1 MTTRAMNR
9 TPLLLCCLAG
19 VALAQVPM
27 PEGPPPAAD
36 EVAPSNRR
44 AVTLEEA
51 LKLCAANN
59 QDLAVVRAQTDQVKA
74 QASRVWGAILPELS
88 AGGSLVRT
96 SAPAKLDLGDFVN
109 LVGGVYQLQQVNPS
123 LIPEPVYIT
132 NTNSAYANLSLSQI
146 LFTPQMFL
154 IPAASDG
161 VEASRLGSLEAREQV
176 MLGTAKVY
184 LGLEGIAQLEAAAKE
199 AELVALKREKDAR
212 AQMAVGMAI
221 EVMLL
226 RAQTETAQARNQLAQ
241 LAGTREQL
249 LALLEQLTGEAVRP
263 LEGSPKPDFGV
274 AAKAEA
280 EPWNTTYLVKANQK
294 GIEVLDSYHLYD
306 RLAWMPTLLAQA
318 KGNYNSNPGFTG
330 EVFSYDLILALN
342 IPLYDRGVRYANMH
356 ENDAKSVEARAK
368 LVSAKQKAKANW
380 VATRANLQAAEV
392 ALTQAESQ
400 AALAS
405 RAQKQLES
413 AFQAGVSTSLEL
425 SDIDNKKFFA
435 ASAAAQARS
444 QVELRRVELAAA
456 EGRLAKAVGLE

>member
-1 MTTRAMNR
+1 MNR
-9 TPLLLCCLAG
+9 LPLLMLCLAG
-19 VALAQVPM
+19 VATAQVPM
-27 PEGPPPAAD
+27 PEGGPPVE

-59 QDLAVVRAQTDQVKA
+59 QDLAAARAQTEQVKA
-74 QASRVWGAILPELS
+74 QASRVWSAILPELS

-96 SAPAKLDLGDFVN
+96 SAPAKLDFGGIVSV
-109 LVGGVYQLQQVNPS
+109 VGGAYNLGPPQGMLPS
-123 LIPEPVYIT
+123 PVFIT
-132 NTNSAYANLSLSQI
+132 AENSAYANILLSQI

-154 IPAASDG
+154 IPAAKDG

-184 LGLEGIAQLEAAAKE
+184 LGLEGIMQLEVAAKE
-199 AELVALKREKDAR
+199 AELVALKREKDAK

-249 LALLEQLTGEAVRP
+249 LSLLEQLTGEAVRP
-263 LEGSPKPDFGV
+263 LEGSPKPNFGV
-274 AAKAEA
+274 AANAEA
-280 EPWNTTYLVKANQK
+280 EPWNTTYLVQANQK
-294 GIEVLDSYHLYD
+294 GTEVLDSYHLYD
-306 RLAWMPTLLAQA
+306 RLAWMPTVVAQV

-330 EVFSYDLILALN
+330 ESFSYDLILAMN

-392 ALTQAESQ
+392 ALAQAESQ
-400 AALAS
+400 SALAT

-444 QVELRRVELAAA
+444 QVEIRRVELAAA